1 MRMKMCRLT
10 RKVKLKCQG
19 QSQRSSRT
27 NFILTS
33 TFELDLEGQPKHFHG
48 HFVLAFFT
56 AKVGCVLTMYAV
68 YAYFLPS
75 DHRKDASHFIIRVRV
90 FVVINH
96 IKIYGF

>member
-1 MRMKMCRLT
+1 MHMKMCRLT

-56 AKVGCVLTMYAV
+56 AKVGASWLCT
-68 YAYFLPS
+68 PS
-75 DHRKDASHFIIRVRV
+75 MRISCQITIGKTHPTLSSVSVF